1 MLNLPFINIRINK
14 SFYFF
19 IIVGLISSLLW
30 LTGSSGLDALSYQ
43 RDAVNTGQLWRLLT
57 GHFVHS
63 NGWHLLLNL
72 VSLMM
77 IGLLFSQ
84 HLSLLLWAVAF
95 IASGLII
102 SACYFF
108 IAPQYQYYIGL
119 SAILYGVIIIGAL
132 LDLKQQTLIAA
143 LVLVVVTGRVIF
155 QQYSGSVESLADLIE
170 SRVAIESH
178 LFGIISGYVLGA
190 GFLYRQY
197 KLSHSS
203 TDSEDSGFL

>member
-1 MLNLPFINIRINK
+1 MLNLSFIDIRINK

-19 IIVGLISSLLW
+19 IIIALISSLLW
-30 LTGSSGLDALSYQ
+30 LSGNSALETLSYD
-43 RDAVNTGQLWRLLT
+43 RDAVNTGEVWRLIS

-72 VSLMM
+72 ASLMM

-84 HLSLLLWAVAF
+84 HLTISLWIF
-95 IASGLII
+95 SFFTSGLFI
-102 SACYFF
+102 SACYYY
-108 IAPQYQYYIGL
+108 IAPQYQTYIGL

-132 LDLKQQTLIAA
+132 LDLKEQTLIAT
-143 LVLVVVTGRVIF
+143 LVLLVVTGRVVW

-178 LFGIISGYVLGA
+178 LFGIISGYLLGA
-190 GFLYRQY
+190 IFLYRQY
-197 KLSHSS
+197 KPSRSPS
-203 TDSEDSGFL
+203 DSYGK